1 MDESKLEDNKKTE
14 DNDSFYIGNYIIVI
28 IICFSNVLLV
38 APNSLEDFE
47 SFLGNFLGALVLPA
61 IFAGIY
67 YLFKRNGFGKAYVWF
82 SLIFLLISILS
93 K

>member
-1 MDESKLEDNKKTE
+1 MDESKLE

-38 APNSLEDFE
+38 APIG
-47 SFLGNFLGALVLPA
+47 SFLGNFLGALLLPA